1 MNIRNFLGNSVPVTP
16 VSAPTRVERPI
27 QTDSTHDRDANGQEM
42 YQQREKKK
50 ERMTDEQFEKALAI
64 LREKNFIKDM
74 NWVVLAVYENNT
86 KYAWVQDQS
95 GQSIRKIVEF
105 ELWDLFDD
113 TEKEQTKGQLLRRT
127 A

>member
-1 MNIRNFLGNSVPVTP
+1 MNIKGFLGNSVPVSQ
-16 VSAPTRVERPI
+16 VASAAKAEKPI
-27 QTDSTHDRDANGQEM
+27 QTDSTHDRDANGQEF
-42 YQQREKKK
+42 YQREKKK
-50 ERMTDEQFEKALAI
+50 EKMTNEQFEKALAI

-74 NWVVLAVYENNT
+74 NWIVMAVYEGDT

-105 ELWDLFDD
+105 ELWDLFED
-113 TEKEQTKGQLLRRT
+113 TKKEQTKGQLLRRT